1 MPANLH
7 CCLGL
12 GGDVGPRE
20 TVRSEKL
27 LLFSSNKD
35 PNIFLLV
42 CFFLMKYYSFKTMSR
57 E

>member
-42 CFFLMKYYSFKTMSR
+42 CFFFNEILFF
-57 E
+57 